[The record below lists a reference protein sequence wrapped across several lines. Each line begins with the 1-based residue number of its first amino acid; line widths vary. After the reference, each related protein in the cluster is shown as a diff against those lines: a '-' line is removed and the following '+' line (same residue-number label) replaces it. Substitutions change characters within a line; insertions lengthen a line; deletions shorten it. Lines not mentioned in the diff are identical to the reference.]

1 MVPTISN
8 DTNWMGLVT
17 MSERDLKRI
26 EVLTEVLAGRRTVVS
41 AAAVLALGVRQTFR
55 LLARYQEGVFIFEL
69 RRKQIAGVCLQNR
82 PDLVNNVPRLTF
94 SCVVKVSQCIDISA
108 LLCLCCLLDIPLRHE
123 GVAVSDPRKM

>member
-1 MVPTISN
+1 MVSLRVVVRFNQITKDGRQTMSRACISN
-8 DTNWMGLVT
+8 L
-17 MSERDLKRI
+17 
-26 EVLTEVLAGRRTVVS
+26 S
-41 AAAVLALGVRQTFR
+41 ADDA
-55 LLARYQEGVFIFEL
+55 EGVFIFEL